1 MSDTRVK
8 GRLEYVLGGT
18 PLGVVIRLLVMS
30 FVVGL
35 VLTVLDVNPND
46 IILWIEDRLRFLTS
60 FGFETFEEA
69 GGTHFSAIPCLN
81 DSDAAID
88 MLEALVTRELG
99 GWWAKG

>member
-69 GGTHFSAIPCLN
+69 GAIIL
-81 DSDAAID
+81 
-88 MLEALVTRELG
+88 LG
-99 GWWAKG
+99 AVVVIPVWVVLRILRLIGR

>member
-46 IILWIEDRLRFLTS
+46 IIVWIEDRLRFLTS

-69 GGTHFSAIPCLN
+69 GAIIL
-81 DSDAAID
+81 
-88 MLEALVTRELG
+88 LG
-99 GWWAKG
+99 AVVVIPVWVVLRILRLIGR